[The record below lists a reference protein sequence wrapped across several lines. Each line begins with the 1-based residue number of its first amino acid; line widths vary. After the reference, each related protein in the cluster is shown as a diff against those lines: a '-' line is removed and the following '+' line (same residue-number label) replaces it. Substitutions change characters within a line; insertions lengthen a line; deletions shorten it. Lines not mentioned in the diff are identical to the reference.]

1 MKKTLLLFTA
11 LLFLLVQTTFAQTQS
26 IRGKILDETGQ
37 PVVGATIRVE
47 GTNKGAVSDL
57 NGNFKV
63 DAESG
68 STLSISAIGM
78 KKMTKSAEDG
88 VVIKL
93 ASDVNKI
100 KETVVTAFG
109 IKKEK
114 RTLSYATTTVKDDVI
129 TQGQNGNALTALTG
143 KVAGL
148 QITNSSG
155 TPGANAFIQLRG
167 INSIE
172 LNTQPLL
179 VVDGVPIDMSSSTI
193 GDPDEGTNNVLQN
206 ISGGFRGID
215 INPED
220 IENVS
225 VLKGPA
231 ATALYGSSGS
241 NGVIMITTKKGTNK
255 GGVGVTVNSSVTW
268 DKINKMPELQN
279 QYLQGSGGL
288 IGAPGNTQLQ
298 FGRTARESW
307 GPKADTMFWDGQ
319 YYKWDKN
326 GKLVGKSDPN
336 AKTKFVPYDN
346 VGDFFTTG
354 VTWNNTVSLNT
365 ATDKSSLRVSFGNLN
380 QKGIVHNS
388 ELKRNTININASTQA
403 SKNLTVST
411 GINYTNTQ
419 GTYVQQ
425 GSNLAG
431 IMLGLLRSPI
441 NFDNS
446 NGYSDAWKNDSAFL
460 FSDGSM
466 RSYRGFGIYDNPY
479 YTINENLYTDKT
491 NRLLGNLTMD
501 YTVNKWLTLTN
512 RIGGDFYN
520 TNSQQN
526 FGTQTIQIAET
537 GRVSTRKENFQ
548 RFNNDLI
555 AMIKPYLNKEW
566 SLDILLG
573 QNMLSERYSS
583 DYVRGDNLLVDRY
596 YNLNNAR
603 NVTTKAESDYVY
615 RRMSE
620 YGEIKVGYKTFLYL
634 GTSARLEHATSYW
647 PNYKGNLYGSVF
659 GSFIFSDALD
669 IENKQFTYGKIRAS
683 FATAGQNP
691 PPQSTRT
698 RYVTSSVA
706 DGWTSGNPSPVNG
719 QVLNE
724 SSRIYN
730 PDLNPEKTGTFE
742 LGTELRFFKN
752 RIGVDYT
759 YYNSLTKD
767 IFVNVPLAR
776 SSGYAEYF
784 TNAGEIQNK
793 GHELQMTFV
802 PIKKRDFTWNI
813 ITNYSRN
820 RTTVKKLA
828 DGVEQIILNGFGGS
842 QVVIRDGQY
851 GIFYGQAYERDKNG
865 NLLISDEPGNE
876 GNPIVSTVQK
886 NLGSVLPDWLG
897 SINNVFNY
905 KGIGL
910 SVLIDTRQGG
920 VIWNGTRGA
929 LATFG
934 MAKETETRE
943 TETKVLE
950 GLLGHI
956 GIDGKVYHYDE
967 NNNEV
972 PGYGKANTTSIA
984 LDENFYSGSGGGF
997 SVNEPF
1003 VEDASWTRLREV
1015 GLSYTFTP
1023 KFLENVKYVKSITA
1037 GFVGRNLILWTKYK
1051 GVDPETSLIGGGKAQ
1066 GLDYFNNPGTKTYGI
1081 NLKVNF

>member
-37 PVVGATIRVE
+37 PVVGATVRVE

-114 RTLSYATTTVKDDVI
+114 RTLSYATTTVKEDVI
-129 TQGQNGNALTALTG
+129 TQGQNGNAMTALTG

-167 INSIE
+167 INSFE

-179 VVDGVPIDMSSSTI
+179 VVDGVPIDMSASTI
-193 GDPDEGTNNVLQN
+193 GDPDESTNNVLSN
-206 ISGGFRGID
+206 ISGGFRGLD
-215 INPED
+215 INPDD

-231 ATALYGSSGS
+231 ATALYGSGGS

-255 GGVGVTVNSSVTW
+255 GGVGVSVNSSVTW
-268 DKINKMPELQN
+268 DKVNKLPELQD

-288 IGAPGNTQLQ
+288 LNIPKNANNPSHS
-298 FGRTARESW
+298 RTSW
-307 GPKADTMFWDGQ
+307 GPLGDTMYRDGQ

-326 GKLVGKSDPN
+326 GYLVGKSDPT
-336 AKTKFVPYDN
+336 AKTKFTPYDN

-380 QKGIVHNS
+380 QKGVVHNS

-431 IMLGLLRSPI
+431 IMLGLLRNPI
-441 NFDNS
+441 NFDNT

-466 RSYRGFGIYDNPY
+466 RSYRGYGVYDNPY

-491 NRLLGNLTMD
+491 NRMLGNLTMD

-512 RIGGDFYN
+512 RLGGDFYT

-526 FGTQTIQIAET
+526 FGTQTIQIPAT
-537 GRVSTRKENFQ
+537 GRVSTRAENFQ
-548 RFNNDLI
+548 RFNNDII
-555 AMIKPYLNKEW
+555 ATIKPYINKEW
-566 SLDILLG
+566 DLDILLG
-573 QNMLSERYSS
+573 QNIMSERFLSN
-583 DYVRGDNLLVDRY
+583 YVRGDNLLVDRL
-596 YNLNNAR
+596 YNLNNAQNITQR
-603 NVTTKAESDYVY
+603 AESDYVY

-620 YGEIKVGYKTFLYL
+620 YGEVKVGYKTFLYL
-634 GTSARLEHATSYW
+634 GTSARLEHATSFW

-659 GSFIFSDALD
+659 GSFIFSDAFQ

-683 FATAGQNP
+683 YATAGQNP
-691 PPQSTRT
+691 PVQSTST
-698 RYVTSSVA
+698 RYITSSVA
-706 DGWTSGNPSPVNG
+706 DGWTDGNPSPING
-719 QVLNE
+719 QVIKE
-724 SSRIYN
+724 SSRLYN

-776 SSGYAEYF
+776 SSGYAEFF

-793 GHELQMTFV
+793 GHELQMTFM

-828 DGVEQIILNGFGGS
+828 DGVEQIILNGFEGS
-842 QVVIRDGQY
+842 QVVVRDGQY
-851 GIFYGQAYERDKNG
+851 GIFYGQAYERDANG

-876 GNPIVSTVQK
+876 GNPIVSSVQK

-934 MAKETETRE
+934 MAKETETRD
-943 TETKVLE
+943 TETKVFE
-950 GLLGHI
+950 GLMGHI
-956 GIDGKVYHYDE
+956 GADGKIYHYDE

-972 PGYGKANTTSIA
+972 PGYGKSNTTAIP
-984 LDENFYSGSGGGF
+984 LDETYYSNVGGGF

-1023 KFLENVKYVKSITA
+1023 KILENVKYVKSITA